1 MKSIYEMIINRK
13 IRKSTI
19 HFYFILRTVDT
30 SILYAKYIIYLIAHS
45 NDAD

>member
-1 MKSIYEMIINRK
+1 MKSIYEMIINRQ
-13 IRKSTI
+13 II
-19 HFYFILRTVDT
+19 HFYLVLRTVDT

>member
-13 IRKSTI
+13 RKSTI

>member
-13 IRKSTI
+13 TI

-30 SILYAKYIIYLIAHS
+30 SILYAKYIIYLSAHS

>member
-1 MKSIYEMIINRK
+1 MKSIYEMIINRH
-13 IRKSTI
+13 I
-19 HFYFILRTVDT
+19 HFYFILRTVNT